1 MANNA
6 LEKII
11 SQNKKAFHDYFIDE
25 KYECGIVL
33 TGTEIK
39 AIRNGK
45 VNLQD
50 SFCYIKHGEIFING
64 MIFQNMKWEISSIIV
79 LIKQENY

>member
-25 KYECGIVL
+25 
-33 TGTEIK
+33 
-39 AIRNGK
+39 
-45 VNLQD
+45 
-50 SFCYIKHGEIFING
+50 
-64 MIFQNMKWEISSIIV
+64 NMNVE
-79 LIKQENY
+79 LF

>member
-39 AIRNGK
+39 AIRMVK
-45 VNLQD
+45 LIYKIVFVIL
-50 SFCYIKHGEIFING
+50 
-64 MIFQNMKWEISSIIV
+64 NMVKF
-79 LIKQENY
+79 L

>member
-33 TGTEIK
+33 TGTETRPLEMVKLIYK
-39 AIRNGK
+39 I
-45 VNLQD
+45 VFVIL
-50 SFCYIKHGEIFING
+50 
-64 MIFQNMKWEISSIIV
+64 NMVKF
-79 LIKQENY
+79 L